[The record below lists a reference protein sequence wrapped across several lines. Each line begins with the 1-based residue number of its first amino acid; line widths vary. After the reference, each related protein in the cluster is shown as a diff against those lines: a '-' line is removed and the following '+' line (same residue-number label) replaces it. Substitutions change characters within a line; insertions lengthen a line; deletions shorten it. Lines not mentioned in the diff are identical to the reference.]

1 MPVRFARPGHE
12 VLSIVPGD
20 VGSGRSKM
28 PAVASAES
36 EPERICR
43 EMGTLGEAG
52 VPVTVDSVW
61 RRLAQ
66 ASSPAIYSTLPGRA
80 EPSRKEQ
87 PLAVP
92 RRGGQTDPRAASDS
106 LQGAAWRASEVLSP
120 PCRLS
125 ILTIRAQAADT
136 ELPGSGP
143 SGTGQS
149 SRKTPRYV
157 YPRCLCETIKG
168 ILICTCSPGNAFSA
182 TIVP

>member
-1 MPVRFARPGHE
+1 MPVPFARPGHE

-66 ASSPAIYSTLPGRA
+66 ASSPAIHGTLPCGA

-92 RRGGQTDPRAASDS
+92 RRAGQTEAPSAASDS

-125 ILTIRAQAADT
+125 ILTNRGVVIFHSTRAPAQFAPYLLSIRENTRVVSDLPSCAARC
-136 ELPGSGP
+136 PR
-143 SGTGQS
+143 QS
-149 SRKTPRYV
+149 LVRDIPFR
-157 YPRCLCETIKG
+157 
-168 ILICTCSPGNAFSA
+168 
-182 TIVP
+182 

>member
-1 MPVRFARPGHE
+1 
-12 VLSIVPGD
+12 
-20 VGSGRSKM
+20 M

-43 EMGTLGEAG
+43 EMGTLGETG

-66 ASSPAIYSTLPGRA
+66 ASSPAIHGTLPCGA

-125 ILTIRAQAADT
+125 ILTIRGVEGNPQVID
-136 ELPGSGP
+136 PQ
-143 SGTGQS
+143 GQGINSAVECHLHTNGFS
-149 SRKTPRYV
+149 SALRP
-157 YPRCLCETIKG
+157 
-168 ILICTCSPGNAFSA
+168 
-182 TIVP
+182 

>member
-20 VGSGRSKM
+20 VGRGRSKM

-61 RRLAQ
+61 RSLAH
-66 ASSPAIYSTLPGRA
+66 ASSPAIHGTLPCGA

-92 RRGGQTDPRAASDS
+92 RRAGQTEAPSAASDS
-106 LQGAAWRASEVLSP
+106 LRGAAWRASEVLSP

-125 ILTIRAQAADT
+125 FLTIRASLYFIRQERQRNSLHIFFRSA
-136 ELPGSGP
+136 
-143 SGTGQS
+143 
-149 SRKTPRYV
+149 KTPE
-157 YPRCLCETIKG
+157 L
-168 ILICTCSPGNAFSA
+168 
-182 TIVP
+182 